1 MKHPLRDRIERE
13 LSSLNNQK
21 KQYLV
26 AIAVAEVSRTLR
38 RHIRTVQR
46 LEDEIAARRE
56 VLSALPALP
65 TEFTQIAQGPPPPPE
80 GLDAPLA
87 KAV

>member
-13 LSSLNNQK
+13 LSSLNSQK

-26 AIAVAEVSRTLR
+26 AISVAEVSRILR

-56 VLSALPALP
+56 VLEALP
-65 TEFTQIAQGPPPPPE
+65 TEFTQIAHGPPTPPE
-80 GLDAPLA
+80 GLEIRLA

>member
-26 AIAVAEVSRTLR
+26 AISVAEVSRTLR

-56 VLSALPALP
+56 VLDALP
-65 TEFTQIAQGPPPPPE
+65 TEFTQIAHGPPKPPE
-80 GLDAPLA
+80 AQLA